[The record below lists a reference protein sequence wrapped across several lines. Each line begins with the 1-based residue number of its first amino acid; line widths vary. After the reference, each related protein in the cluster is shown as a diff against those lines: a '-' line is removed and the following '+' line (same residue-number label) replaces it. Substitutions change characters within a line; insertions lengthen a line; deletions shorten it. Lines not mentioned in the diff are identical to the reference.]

1 MRKTDED
8 KKKEAFPL
16 DKRRVTIYI
25 GHRPYTFYSTD
36 SDEYLRRLEEK
47 ANQVLS
53 TTASITHAGPQAS
66 AVLSV
71 VSLADELLRQEIAA
85 QAKVQE
91 APQANAQA
99 ETKKAPPKREQKKK
113 TNRSDNEN
121 QLTIWDIT

>member
-1 MRKTDED
+1 M
-8 KKKEAFPL
+8 

-53 TTASITHAGPQAS
+53 NTASITHAGPQAS

-71 VSLADELLRQEIAA
+71 VSLADELLRQEMAVQTAA
-85 QAKVQE
+85 RE
-91 APQANAQA
+91 EPQATPKA
-99 ETKKAPPKREQKKK
+99 ETKKAPQKREKSKKAAPSG
-113 TNRSDNEN
+113 SDN